1 MRWLL
6 AACYPLLSH
15 FALMRR
21 QPDLEWIALMV
32 LFAACFYSGLK
43 QGRRYDWLAFAAFA
57 ALVGGLMLIDTQA
70 YALYLPPM
78 VFPVLAL
85 LSFAGSLLPGR
96 EPLVTQIATAA
107 HGGTLAAEFVPYT
120 RAVTWGWTLILV
132 GILGIDVALLCFGS
146 RELWSLWANF
156 IGYLV
161 VAAVFVLE
169 YVYRRIRFRKL
180 QQQSLVEYLR
190 TLTQVRPHVG

>member
-21 QPDLEWIALMV
+21 QASLEWIALMV

-43 QGRRYDWLAFAAFA
+43 RGRRYDWLAFAAFA
-57 ALVGGLMLIDTQA
+57 AAVGGLMLIDTQT

-96 EPLVTQIATAA
+96 EPLVTQIARTA
-107 HGGTLAAEFVPYT
+107 HGGTLAPELIPYT
-120 RAVTWGWTLILV
+120 RAVTWSWTLILI
-132 GILGIDVALLCFGS
+132 GILSIDAALLWFGS

-156 IGYLV
+156 VGYV
-161 VAAVFVLE
+161 VVGAVFVIE
-169 YVYRRIRFRKL
+169 YLYRCLRFRQL
-180 QQQSLVEYLR
+180 RQQSFLGHLR
-190 TLTQVRPHVG
+190 ALIQVRPHAG